1 MDNFHEVEYTNTVE
15 DYLYSLGAFAG
26 VYAGANTLQN
36 LGSASVRP
44 GWLLAGGH
52 QVVPGFKSNF
62 IVGAFGG
69 NNLFER
75 GFNKTLGKTAL
86 GKGLAS
92 AEGLN
97 FSFMNFSYHSNEA
110 YKAAGGMS
118 NKQALLPGVNVT
130 TKGRMAKHL
139 NSVVDFTEGANDNAL
154 KAISKQK
161 KTLEKIDSL
170 KYFVDST
177 DDRVDDFVKTSIKNA
192 HKSSAPSGMK
202 LKDLKDGVATIK
214 KEIIG
219 SQEMNEYAEEA
230 VQKYLKNG
238 FANTD
243 DSTTTL
249 RNFRRG
255 VQTTRNNAKVEYV
268 DNYVDKYVSES
279 IKGAVNPDK
288 SPMTLKEL
296 EAGAKGIREESDVA
310 KNKISKL
317 KKIAELRE
325 QNNSFEIFDRD
336 EIVKTGSK
344 LKNGELTEFA
354 SVKAKEIVGTYTDEM
369 LLKTVGN
376 SAEAIADE
384 NARTLLAEAAEKK
397 VGGQILQQSKNA
409 AFAASKTGKVLT
421 GLGRFGARSASIF
434 FSVPVQA
441 AFAIEAAV
449 NISSTLRTNWQ
460 LKQIKEWQASKQSQY
475 FNPYTNAVI
484 QKAGQITQNN
494 NNELNMLLSS
504 SNIAKGLAGKV
515 GVN

>member
-36 LGSASVRP
+36 LGNASVRP

-62 IVGAFGG
+62 VVGAFGG

-139 NSVVDFTEGANDNAL
+139 NSVADFTEGANQTA
-154 KAISKQK
+154 
-161 KTLEKIDSL
+161 
-170 KYFVDST
+170 
-177 DDRVDDFVKTSIKNA
+177 
-192 HKSSAPSGMK
+192 
-202 LKDLKDGVATIK
+202 IK
-214 KEIIG
+214 KADDAVELATKNLFRAKEGTIVTIDNSYSKKVVNPALTSKVEEKLATSQKNLAEQLGKFSREEII
-219 SQEMNEYAEEA
+219 E
-230 VQKYLKNG
+230 
-238 FANTD
+238 T
-243 DSTTTL
+243 
-249 RNFRRG
+249 
-255 VQTTRNNAKVEYV
+255 
-268 DNYVDKYVSES
+268 
-279 IKGAVNPDK
+279 GA
-288 SPMTLKEL
+288 
-296 EAGAKGIREESDVA
+296 
-310 KNKISKL
+310 
-317 KKIAELRE
+317 
-325 QNNSFEIFDRD
+325 
-336 EIVKTGSK
+336 K
-344 LKNGELTEFA
+344 LKNGELDKFA
-354 SVKAKEIVGTYTDEM
+354 SGKAKEIVGTYTDEM
-369 LLKTVGN
+369 LLKTAGE
-376 SAEAIADE
+376 SAEVIANDSLRKE
-384 NARTLLAEAAEKK
+384 LIEKAEKK

-409 AFAASKTGKVLT
+409 AFAASKNGKVLM
-421 GLGRFGARSASIF
+421 GLGRFGAKAAGVF
-434 FSVPVQA
+434 FSAPVQA
-441 AFAIEAAV
+441 AFAIETAV

-504 SNIAKGLAGKV
+504 SNVAKGLAGKV

>member
-62 IVGAFGG
+62 VVGAFGG

-97 FSFMNFSYHSNEA
+97 FSFMNFSYYSNET

-139 NSVVDFTEGANDNAL
+139 NSVADFTEGANQTAIK
-154 KAISKQK
+154 KA
-161 KTLEKIDSL
+161 
-170 KYFVDST
+170 
-177 DDRVDDFVKTSIKNA
+177 DDTVELATKNLFRA
-192 HKSSAPSGMK
+192 
-202 LKDLKDGVATIK
+202 KDGTIVTIDNSYSKKVVNPALTSKVEEKLATSQK
-214 KEIIG
+214 NLAEQLGKFSREEII
-219 SQEMNEYAEEA
+219 E
-230 VQKYLKNG
+230 
-238 FANTD
+238 T
-243 DSTTTL
+243 
-249 RNFRRG
+249 
-255 VQTTRNNAKVEYV
+255 
-268 DNYVDKYVSES
+268 
-279 IKGAVNPDK
+279 GA
-288 SPMTLKEL
+288 
-296 EAGAKGIREESDVA
+296 
-310 KNKISKL
+310 
-317 KKIAELRE
+317 
-325 QNNSFEIFDRD
+325 
-336 EIVKTGSK
+336 K
-344 LKNGELTEFA
+344 LKNGELDKFA
-354 SVKAKEIVGTYTDEM
+354 TGKAKEIVGTYTDEM
-369 LLKTVGN
+369 LLKTAGE
-376 SAEAIADE
+376 SAEVIANDSLKKE
-384 NARTLLAEAAEKK
+384 LIEKAEKK

-421 GLGRFGARSASIF
+421 GLGRFGAKSASVF
-434 FSVPVQA
+434 FSAPVQA
-441 AFAIEAAV
+441 AFAIETAV

-460 LKQIKEWQASKQSQY
+460 LKQIKEWQTNKQSQY

>member
-26 VYAGANTLQN
+26 IYAGANTLQN

-62 IVGAFGG
+62 VVGAFGG

-130 TKGRMAKHL
+130 TKSRMTKHL
-139 NSVVDFTEGANDNAL
+139 NSIADFTEGANQTAIK
-154 KAISKQK
+154 KA
-161 KTLEKIDSL
+161 
-170 KYFVDST
+170 
-177 DDRVDDFVKTSIKNA
+177 DDAVELATKNLFRA
-192 HKSSAPSGMK
+192 
-202 LKDLKDGVATIK
+202 KDGTVVTIDNSYSK
-214 KEIIG
+214 KVVNPALTSKAEEKLAASQKNLTEQLGKFSREEII
-219 SQEMNEYAEEA
+219 E
-230 VQKYLKNG
+230 
-238 FANTD
+238 T
-243 DSTTTL
+243 
-249 RNFRRG
+249 
-255 VQTTRNNAKVEYV
+255 
-268 DNYVDKYVSES
+268 
-279 IKGAVNPDK
+279 GA
-288 SPMTLKEL
+288 
-296 EAGAKGIREESDVA
+296 
-310 KNKISKL
+310 
-317 KKIAELRE
+317 
-325 QNNSFEIFDRD
+325 
-336 EIVKTGSK
+336 K
-344 LKNGELTEFA
+344 LKNGELDKFA
-354 SVKAKEIVGTYTDEM
+354 TGKAKEIVGTYTDEM
-369 LLKTVGN
+369 LLKTAGE
-376 SAEAIADE
+376 SAEVIANDSLRKE
-384 NARTLLAEAAEKK
+384 LIEKAEKK

-421 GLGRFGARSASIF
+421 GLGRFGAKSASVF
-434 FSVPVQA
+434 FSAPVQA
-441 AFAIEAAV
+441 AFAIESAV

-460 LKQIKEWQASKQSQY
+460 LKQIKEWQTSKQSQY

-504 SNIAKGLAGKV
+504 GNVAKGLAGKV

>member
-1 MDNFHEVEYTNTVE
+1 MDNSHEVEYTNTVE

-62 IVGAFGG
+62 VVGAFGG
-69 NNLFER
+69 NNLVER

-139 NSVVDFTEGANDNAL
+139 NSVADFTKGANQTA
-154 KAISKQK
+154 
-161 KTLEKIDSL
+161 
-170 KYFVDST
+170 
-177 DDRVDDFVKTSIKNA
+177 
-192 HKSSAPSGMK
+192 
-202 LKDLKDGVATIK
+202 IK
-214 KEIIG
+214 KADDAVELATKNLFRAKEGTIVTIDNSYSKKVANPALTSKVEEKLATSQKNLAEQLGKFSREEII
-219 SQEMNEYAEEA
+219 E
-230 VQKYLKNG
+230 
-238 FANTD
+238 T
-243 DSTTTL
+243 
-249 RNFRRG
+249 
-255 VQTTRNNAKVEYV
+255 
-268 DNYVDKYVSES
+268 
-279 IKGAVNPDK
+279 GA
-288 SPMTLKEL
+288 
-296 EAGAKGIREESDVA
+296 
-310 KNKISKL
+310 
-317 KKIAELRE
+317 
-325 QNNSFEIFDRD
+325 
-336 EIVKTGSK
+336 K
-344 LKNGELTEFA
+344 LKNGELNTFA
-354 SVKAKEIVGTYTDEM
+354 SGKAKEIVGTYTDEM
-369 LLKTVGN
+369 LLKTAGE
-376 SAEAIADE
+376 SAEVIANDSLKKE
-384 NARTLLAEAAEKK
+384 LIERAEKK
-397 VGGQILQQSKNA
+397 VGGQILQQSKNV

-421 GLGRFGARSASIF
+421 GLGRFGAKSASIF
-434 FSVPVQA
+434 FSAPVQA

>member
-1 MDNFHEVEYTNTVE
+1 MDNSHEVEYTNTLE

-62 IVGAFGG
+62 VVGAFGG

-139 NSVVDFTEGANDNAL
+139 NSISDFTEGAN
-154 KAISKQK
+154 KAAIK
-161 KTLEKIDSL
+161 KA
-170 KYFVDST
+170 
-177 DDRVDDFVKTSIKNA
+177 DDTVELATKNLFRA
-192 HKSSAPSGMK
+192 
-202 LKDLKDGVATIK
+202 KDGTVVTIDNSYSKKVVNPALTSKVEEKLATSQK
-214 KEIIG
+214 NLAEQLGKFSREEII
-219 SQEMNEYAEEA
+219 E
-230 VQKYLKNG
+230 
-238 FANTD
+238 T
-243 DSTTTL
+243 
-249 RNFRRG
+249 
-255 VQTTRNNAKVEYV
+255 
-268 DNYVDKYVSES
+268 
-279 IKGAVNPDK
+279 GA
-288 SPMTLKEL
+288 
-296 EAGAKGIREESDVA
+296 
-310 KNKISKL
+310 
-317 KKIAELRE
+317 
-325 QNNSFEIFDRD
+325 
-336 EIVKTGSK
+336 K
-344 LKNGELTEFA
+344 LKNGELDKFA
-354 SVKAKEIVGTYTDEM
+354 SGKAKEIVGTYTDEM

-421 GLGRFGARSASIF
+421 GLGRFGAKSASIF
-434 FSVPVQA
+434 FSAPVQA
-441 AFAIEAAV
+441 AFAIESAV

-460 LKQIKEWQASKQSQY
+460 LKQIKEWQTSKQSQY

-504 SNIAKGLAGKV
+504 GNVAKGLAGKV

>member
-1 MDNFHEVEYTNTVE
+1 MDNSHEVEYTNTVE

-69 NNLFER
+69 NNLVER

-139 NSVVDFTEGANDNAL
+139 NSVADFTEGANEA
-154 KAISKQK
+154 A
-161 KTLEKIDSL
+161 
-170 KYFVDST
+170 
-177 DDRVDDFVKTSIKNA
+177 
-192 HKSSAPSGMK
+192 
-202 LKDLKDGVATIK
+202 IK
-214 KEIIG
+214 KADDAVELATKNLFRAKEGTIVTIDNSYSKKVVNPALTSKVEEKLATSQKNLTEQLGKFSREEII
-219 SQEMNEYAEEA
+219 E
-230 VQKYLKNG
+230 
-238 FANTD
+238 T
-243 DSTTTL
+243 
-249 RNFRRG
+249 
-255 VQTTRNNAKVEYV
+255 
-268 DNYVDKYVSES
+268 
-279 IKGAVNPDK
+279 GA
-288 SPMTLKEL
+288 
-296 EAGAKGIREESDVA
+296 
-310 KNKISKL
+310 
-317 KKIAELRE
+317 
-325 QNNSFEIFDRD
+325 
-336 EIVKTGSK
+336 K
-344 LKNGELTEFA
+344 LKNGELNTFA
-354 SVKAKEIVGTYTDEM
+354 SGKAKEIVGTYTDEM
-369 LLKTVGN
+369 LLKTAGE
-376 SAEAIADE
+376 SAEVIANDSLRKE
-384 NARTLLAEAAEKK
+384 LIEKAEKK
-397 VGGQILQQSKNA
+397 VGGQILQQSKNV

-421 GLGRFGARSASIF
+421 GLGRFGAKSASIF
-434 FSVPVQA
+434 FSAPVQA
-441 AFAIEAAV
+441 AFAIETAV

-504 SNIAKGLAGKV
+504 GNVAKGLAGKV

>member
-97 FSFMNFSYHSNEA
+97 FSFMNFSYHSNET

-139 NSVVDFTEGANDNAL
+139 NSVADFTEGANQTAIK
-154 KAISKQK
+154 KA
-161 KTLEKIDSL
+161 
-170 KYFVDST
+170 
-177 DDRVDDFVKTSIKNA
+177 DDTVELATKNLFRA
-192 HKSSAPSGMK
+192 
-202 LKDLKDGVATIK
+202 KDGTIVTIDNSYSKKVVNPALTSKVEEKLATSQK
-214 KEIIG
+214 NLAEQLGKFSREEII
-219 SQEMNEYAEEA
+219 E
-230 VQKYLKNG
+230 
-238 FANTD
+238 T
-243 DSTTTL
+243 
-249 RNFRRG
+249 
-255 VQTTRNNAKVEYV
+255 
-268 DNYVDKYVSES
+268 
-279 IKGAVNPDK
+279 GA
-288 SPMTLKEL
+288 
-296 EAGAKGIREESDVA
+296 
-310 KNKISKL
+310 
-317 KKIAELRE
+317 
-325 QNNSFEIFDRD
+325 
-336 EIVKTGSK
+336 K
-344 LKNGELTEFA
+344 LKNGELDKFA
-354 SVKAKEIVGTYTDEM
+354 TGKAKEIVGTYTDEM
-369 LLKTVGN
+369 LLKTAGE
-376 SAEAIADE
+376 SAEVIANDSLKKE
-384 NARTLLAEAAEKK
+384 LIEKAEKK

-421 GLGRFGARSASIF
+421 GLGRFGAKSASVF
-434 FSVPVQA
+434 FSAPVQA
-441 AFAIEAAV
+441 AFAIETAV

-460 LKQIKEWQASKQSQY
+460 LKQIKEWQTNKQSQY

>member
-1 MDNFHEVEYTNTVE
+1 MDNFHEVEYTNTLE

-62 IVGAFGG
+62 VVGAFGG

-97 FSFMNFSYHSNEA
+97 FSFMNFSYHSNET

-139 NSVVDFTEGANDNAL
+139 NSVADFTEGANQTAIK
-154 KAISKQK
+154 KA
-161 KTLEKIDSL
+161 
-170 KYFVDST
+170 
-177 DDRVDDFVKTSIKNA
+177 DDAVELATKNLFRA
-192 HKSSAPSGMK
+192 
-202 LKDLKDGVATIK
+202 KDGTVVTIDNSYSKKVVNPALTSKVEEKLATSQK
-214 KEIIG
+214 NLAEQLGKFSREEII
-219 SQEMNEYAEEA
+219 E
-230 VQKYLKNG
+230 
-238 FANTD
+238 T
-243 DSTTTL
+243 
-249 RNFRRG
+249 
-255 VQTTRNNAKVEYV
+255 
-268 DNYVDKYVSES
+268 
-279 IKGAVNPDK
+279 GA
-288 SPMTLKEL
+288 
-296 EAGAKGIREESDVA
+296 
-310 KNKISKL
+310 
-317 KKIAELRE
+317 
-325 QNNSFEIFDRD
+325 
-336 EIVKTGSK
+336 K
-344 LKNGELTEFA
+344 LKNGELDKFA
-354 SVKAKEIVGTYTDEM
+354 TGKAKEIVGTYTDEM
-369 LLKTVGN
+369 LLKTAGE
-376 SAEAIADE
+376 SAEVIADK

-421 GLGRFGARSASIF
+421 GLGKFGAKSASIF

-460 LKQIKEWQASKQSQY
+460 LKQIKEWQTSKQSQY

-494 NNELNMLLSS
+494 NDELNMLLSS

>member
-1 MDNFHEVEYTNTVE
+1 MDNFHEVEYTNTLE
-15 DYLYSLGAFAG
+15 DYLYSLGAFSG

-62 IVGAFGG
+62 VVGAFGG
-69 NNLFER
+69 NNLFEI

-97 FSFMNFSYHSNEA
+97 FSFMNFSYHSNKA
-110 YKAAGGMS
+110 YQAAGGMS
-118 NKQALLPGVNVT
+118 NKQALLPGVNIT

-139 NSVVDFTEGANDNAL
+139 NSVADFTEGANQTA
-154 KAISKQK
+154 
-161 KTLEKIDSL
+161 
-170 KYFVDST
+170 
-177 DDRVDDFVKTSIKNA
+177 
-192 HKSSAPSGMK
+192 
-202 LKDLKDGVATIK
+202 IK
-214 KEIIG
+214 KADDTVELATKNLFRAKEGTIVTIDNSYSKKVANPALTSKVEEKLATSQKNLAEQLGKFSREEII
-219 SQEMNEYAEEA
+219 E
-230 VQKYLKNG
+230 
-238 FANTD
+238 T
-243 DSTTTL
+243 
-249 RNFRRG
+249 
-255 VQTTRNNAKVEYV
+255 
-268 DNYVDKYVSES
+268 
-279 IKGAVNPDK
+279 GA
-288 SPMTLKEL
+288 
-296 EAGAKGIREESDVA
+296 
-310 KNKISKL
+310 
-317 KKIAELRE
+317 
-325 QNNSFEIFDRD
+325 
-336 EIVKTGSK
+336 K
-344 LKNGELTEFA
+344 LKNGELDKFA
-354 SVKAKEIVGTYTDEM
+354 TGKAKEIVGTYTDEM

-421 GLGRFGARSASIF
+421 GLGRFGAKSASVF

-441 AFAIEAAV
+441 AFAIETAV

-460 LKQIKEWQASKQSQY
+460 LKQIKEWQTSKQSQY

-504 SNIAKGLAGKV
+504 GNVAKGLAGKV

>member
-1 MDNFHEVEYTNTVE
+1 MDNFHEVEYTNTLE

-97 FSFMNFSYHSNEA
+97 FSFMNFSYHSNKA

-139 NSVVDFTEGANDNAL
+139 NSVADFTEGAN
-154 KAISKQK
+154 KAAIK
-161 KTLEKIDSL
+161 KA
-170 KYFVDST
+170 
-177 DDRVDDFVKTSIKNA
+177 DDAVELATKNLFRA
-192 HKSSAPSGMK
+192 
-202 LKDLKDGVATIK
+202 KDGTIVTVDNSYSKKVVNPTLTSKVEEKLATSQK
-214 KEIIG
+214 NLAEQLGKFSREEII
-219 SQEMNEYAEEA
+219 E
-230 VQKYLKNG
+230 
-238 FANTD
+238 T
-243 DSTTTL
+243 
-249 RNFRRG
+249 
-255 VQTTRNNAKVEYV
+255 
-268 DNYVDKYVSES
+268 
-279 IKGAVNPDK
+279 GA
-288 SPMTLKEL
+288 
-296 EAGAKGIREESDVA
+296 
-310 KNKISKL
+310 
-317 KKIAELRE
+317 
-325 QNNSFEIFDRD
+325 
-336 EIVKTGSK
+336 K
-344 LKNGELTEFA
+344 LKNGELDKFA
-354 SVKAKEIVGTYTDEM
+354 TGKAKEIVGTYTDEM

-376 SAEAIADE
+376 SAEAIASDSLRKE
-384 NARTLLAEAAEKK
+384 LIEKAEKK

-421 GLGRFGARSASIF
+421 GLGRFGAKSASVF
-434 FSVPVQA
+434 FSAPVQA
-441 AFAIEAAV
+441 AFAIESAV

-460 LKQIKEWQASKQSQY
+460 LKQIKEWQTSKQSQY

-504 SNIAKGLAGKV
+504 GNVAKGLAGKV

>member
-1 MDNFHEVEYTNTVE
+1 MDNSHEVDYTNTVE

-62 IVGAFGG
+62 VVGAFGG
-69 NNLFER
+69 NNLVER

-139 NSVVDFTEGANDNAL
+139 NSVADFTEGANQTA
-154 KAISKQK
+154 
-161 KTLEKIDSL
+161 
-170 KYFVDST
+170 
-177 DDRVDDFVKTSIKNA
+177 
-192 HKSSAPSGMK
+192 
-202 LKDLKDGVATIK
+202 IK
-214 KEIIG
+214 KADDAVELATKNLFRAKEGTIVTIDNSYSKKVVNPALTSKVEEKLATSQKNLTEQLGKFSREEII
-219 SQEMNEYAEEA
+219 E
-230 VQKYLKNG
+230 
-238 FANTD
+238 T
-243 DSTTTL
+243 
-249 RNFRRG
+249 
-255 VQTTRNNAKVEYV
+255 
-268 DNYVDKYVSES
+268 
-279 IKGAVNPDK
+279 GA
-288 SPMTLKEL
+288 
-296 EAGAKGIREESDVA
+296 
-310 KNKISKL
+310 
-317 KKIAELRE
+317 
-325 QNNSFEIFDRD
+325 
-336 EIVKTGSK
+336 K
-344 LKNGELTEFA
+344 LKNGELDKF
-354 SVKAKEIVGTYTDEM
+354 SSGKAKEIVGTYTDEM
-369 LLKTVGN
+369 LLKTAGE
-376 SAEAIADE
+376 SAEVIANDSLRKE
-384 NARTLLAEAAEKK
+384 LIEKAEKK

-409 AFAASKTGKVLT
+409 AFAASKNGKVLM
-421 GLGRFGARSASIF
+421 GLGRFGAKAAGVF
-434 FSVPVQA
+434 FSAPVQA
-441 AFAIEAAV
+441 AFAIETAV

>member
-1 MDNFHEVEYTNTVE
+1 MDNFHEVEYTNTAE

-52 QVVPGFKSNF
+52 QVVPGLKSNF
-62 IVGAFGG
+62 VVGAFGG

-97 FSFMNFSYHSNEA
+97 FSFMNFSYYSNEA
-110 YKAAGGMS
+110 YKAAGGMT

-139 NSVVDFTEGANDNAL
+139 NSVADFTEGAN
-154 KAISKQK
+154 KA
-161 KTLEKIDSL
+161 
-170 KYFVDST
+170 
-177 DDRVDDFVKTSIKNA
+177 A
-192 HKSSAPSGMK
+192 
-202 LKDLKDGVATIK
+202 IK
-214 KEIIG
+214 KADDTVELATKNLFRAKEGTVVTIDNSYSKKVVNPALTSKVEEKLATSQKNLAEQLGKFSREEII
-219 SQEMNEYAEEA
+219 E
-230 VQKYLKNG
+230 
-238 FANTD
+238 T
-243 DSTTTL
+243 
-249 RNFRRG
+249 
-255 VQTTRNNAKVEYV
+255 
-268 DNYVDKYVSES
+268 
-279 IKGAVNPDK
+279 GA
-288 SPMTLKEL
+288 
-296 EAGAKGIREESDVA
+296 
-310 KNKISKL
+310 
-317 KKIAELRE
+317 
-325 QNNSFEIFDRD
+325 
-336 EIVKTGSK
+336 K
-344 LKNGELTEFA
+344 LKNGELDKFA
-354 SVKAKEIVGTYTDEM
+354 SGKAKEIVGTYTDEM
-369 LLKTVGN
+369 LLKTAGE
-376 SAEAIADE
+376 SAEVIANDSLRKE
-384 NARTLLAEAAEKK
+384 LIEKAEKK

-421 GLGRFGARSASIF
+421 GLGKFGAKSASIF
-434 FSVPVQA
+434 FSAPVQA
-441 AFAIEAAV
+441 AFGIETAV

-460 LKQIKEWQASKQSQY
+460 LKQIKEWQTSKQSQY